1 MDEQEFVHSSRQAW
15 ERLARM
21 TETAQRRGIRSLS
34 AHELKRMH
42 EDYRRTAADLAYA
55 QTHFPGSAS
64 ERSLNLLVSQAHG
77 VLYGHES
84 ARLSSA
90 IRFVAVGYPQLV
102 RASWRPV
109 ALSAL
114 LLFGSGLVGGL
125 IALSDQALARA
136 LLPPMFREV
145 LGEQD
150 WSAPSGTFAGI
161 APLVSAAI
169 MSNNIQV
176 SLYAFAGGISFGA
189 LTVYALVQNGL
200 MLGIL
205 GGALGTGRHALEFW
219 SLIVPHG
226 ALELPAIVLA
236 GGAGLTLARA
246 LIAPGDL
253 PRAEALRAASRP
265 AVLLVLGAVPLLVVA
280 GLIEGFFTPARL
292 DPGTKLA
299 FGGAMALL
307 LAGYVLLPGRG
318 RRAKTLPY
326 P

>member
-1 MDEQEFVHSSRQAW
+1 MTRT
-15 ERLARM
+15 ARIHGVR
-21 TETAQRRGIRSLS
+21 ALG

-42 EDYRRTAADLAYA
+42 EDYRRAAADLAYA
-55 QTHFPGSAS
+55 QTHFPGSES

-77 VLYGHES
+77 VLYGQEGGRVS
-84 ARLSSA
+84 TAL
-90 IRFVAVGYPQLV
+90 RFIAVGYPQLV
-102 RASWRPV
+102 RASWRTI

-114 LLFGSGLVGGL
+114 LLFGSVLAGGL
-125 IALSDQALARA
+125 IALSDPALART

-150 WSAPSGTFAGI
+150 WSAPTGSFAGI

-176 SLYAFAGGISFGA
+176 SLYAFAGGITFGA
-189 LTVYALVQNGL
+189 LTAYALVQNGL

-219 SLIVPHG
+219 SLIAPHG

-236 GGAGLTLARA
+236 GAAGLTLARA
-246 LIAPGDL
+246 LVAPGDL
-253 PRAEALRAASRP
+253 PRADALRNASRP

-280 GLIEGFFTPARL
+280 GLIEGFFTPAKL

-299 FGGAMALL
+299 FGAAMTLL

-318 RRAKTLPY
+318 RRVRPDKPS
-326 P
+326 